1 MAAKNRHNHI
11 DCLGSALPD
20 EEYFVL
26 LARDP
31 AMPAL
36 LGIWASLRVGN
47 APAATEN
54 FMLLMSPELVQ
65 HYQKHPDIA
74 KSQEAVD
81 TANRAAEWR
90 EANLNGPDG
99 KPTWKQSLVRP
110 QMISSF
116 EVLPPLVESD
126 IVTEHPPCENLAR
139 RGIDTKASMAD
150 LEGHSKSCDARA
162 TGFYRDCSCGADIS
176 HANAPAIR

>member
-36 LGIWASLRVGN
+36 LGIWSSLRVGN
-47 APAATEN
+47 LQAATEN
-54 FMLLMSPELVQ
+54 FMLLMAPDLVS
-65 HYQKHPDIA
+65 HYQRHPDIA

-90 EANLNGPDG
+90 ERNLDGPDG

-110 QMISSF
+110 QMLDVEPQVIREF
-116 EVLPPLVESD
+116 TVLPGLPQ
-126 IVTEHPPCENLAR
+126 PPEPEPGPAQEICPVCQEFTCE
-139 RGIDTKASMAD
+139 
-150 LEGHSKSCDARA
+150 C
-162 TGFYRDCSCGADIS
+162 DIS
-176 HANAPAIR
+176 HENAPAIR

>member
-1 MAAKNRHNHI
+1 MAAKNRHNPI

-36 LGIWASLRVGN
+36 LGIWANLRVGN

-65 HYQKHPDIA
+65 HYQKHPEIA

-110 QMISSF
+110 QMIGVEPVVVREF
-116 EVLPPLVESD
+116 DVLPAQTICPVCQEF
-126 IVTEHPPCENLAR
+126 TCE
-139 RGIDTKASMAD
+139 
-150 LEGHSKSCDARA
+150 C
-162 TGFYRDCSCGADIS
+162 DIS
-176 HANAPAIR
+176 HENAPAIR